1 VSRLLKD
8 NASFRIAR
16 SKASV
21 DVLRPGSV
29 MRTYNDSR
37 APQKI
42 QELALILDQ
51 LARKYSATHDP
62 DRRRHLAMEMSKLS
76 EVMTSLRLGRRP
88 S

>member
-1 VSRLLKD
+1 MSFSGSSRAKD
-8 NASFRIAR
+8 A
-16 SKASV
+16 V

-29 MRTYNDSR
+29 MRTYDESR
-37 APQKI
+37 APKKI
-42 QELALILDQ
+42 EELALILDQ

-76 EVMTSLRLGRRP
+76 EVMTSLRFGRRA